1 MEQEAQ
7 AFSPSSLYENGLKML
22 KYESLLQEFLRFYAR
37 HQGTLDLENSI
48 LLFQSYRQD
57 PEAGYAQTLEEW
69 NADGRKICY
78 GEKSSLFLYAPKNF
92 QGCTKKIEEREMI
105 PLFTER
111 QTEPC
116 EKYRNRSAEHPF
128 HLKECS
134 EIPKA
139 SDEEMLQICVNTAI
153 SCMMSKGCGMPIF
166 VEPDTEISLKN
177 PVQYSPNINRLYI
190 AKGAAYDDV
199 AFAIMREVIYS
210 KQFQPLQSEDF
221 YIQLKTQA
229 AYAAQTAAYQMGIEK
244 AFPMKMIA
252 KMPEIGLSGISKG
265 ILSLQKD
272 WIRISQQLKQENP
285 QNTVQETPPETE
297 QSTPIEPSEEEKF
310 EIHQEVENSFSGIA
324 SEIDQRQEA
333 TASEDPFMSWSE
345 LFPEDTASPEKNK
358 NWEDALDFS
367 DFSNTANSS
376 GRKRSHAA
384 EL

>member
-1 MEQEAQ
+1 
-7 AFSPSSLYENGLKML
+7 
-22 KYESLLQEFLRFYAR
+22 
-37 HQGTLDLENSI
+37 
-48 LLFQSYRQD
+48 
-57 PEAGYAQTLEEW
+57 
-69 NADGRKICY
+69 
-78 GEKSSLFLYAPKNF
+78 
-92 QGCTKKIEEREMI
+92 
-105 PLFTER
+105 
-111 QTEPC
+111 
-116 EKYRNRSAEHPF
+116 
-128 HLKECS
+128 
-134 EIPKA
+134 
-139 SDEEMLQICVNTAI
+139 
-153 SCMMSKGCGMPIF
+153 MPIF